1 MDFLDQMHNL
11 SKNLEGFRKLKY
23 LVGLFKLLFEEIR
36 REITGYEVSFVI
48 FKEFL
53 VDFGDIVAS
62 N

>member
-1 MDFLDQMHNL
+1 MHNL